1 MNNVETNTE
10 NVEDFFNFGA
20 PKEKPKAPPIAPLQ
34 PMMEAKAPGQLNV
47 AIPKTPE
54 VEREGMTYKGE
65 LPNHPTRKFYP
76 ERTFD
81 QYVKKDARLEEA
93 DVEMLKSWSGSI
105 ANYKRKSK
113 LNSGSENRI
122 TDNTILRIVLSEFC
136 DKLAIA
142 FKDSSFKE
150 VSSEEDLRE
159 AISKVM
165 MLKS

>member
-1 MNNVETNTE
+1 MNNIESNTE
-10 NVEDFFNFGA
+10 NLEDFFNFGT
-20 PKEKPKAPPIAPLQ
+20 PKEKLKASPIAPLQ
-34 PMMEAKAPGQLNV
+34 PMLEQKAPVELKV
-47 AIPKTPE
+47 TIPKTPE
-54 VEREGMTYKGE
+54 VEREGMIYKGE

-93 DVEMLKSWSGSI
+93 DVEMLKSWTGNI
-105 ANYKRKSK
+105 ANYKRKAK

-142 FKDSSFKE
+142 FKNPAFKE
-150 VSSEEDLRE
+150 VGTEEELRE
-159 AISKVM
+159 MISKVM
-165 MLKS
+165 ILKS